1 MGENKTGKSMIE
13 DMVLEQLLDSFPII
27 TGRTP
32 TDEWH
37 DHVEKVEGSPDHII
51 GRDGKA
57 FGIELT
63 EIRDADDAWGY
74 VDEAYRLASK
84 KSDSYTR
91 RGIFRFPIALVM
103 YSTTPPLFDIRKSLE
118 GAISQADFET
128 LGFSEVWAVDFSD
141 AYTCF
146 ASNLSIGL
154 GFTASATM
162 IGSHTHEPACPPRW
176 LARPCPQRR
185 HWLAR
190 LLSLLWILHRAD
202 QECAHAAPIC
212 GLWLANS
219 PVTSEGQQ
227 WAKQN
232 T

>member
-1 MGENKTGKSMIE
+1 MIE

-141 AYTCF
+141 AYY
-146 ASNLSIGL
+146 SS
-154 GFTASATM
+154 
-162 IGSHTHEPACPPRW
+162 P
-176 LARPCPQRR
+176 LARAPPIASLDSSPRR
-185 HWLAR
+185 SGMR
-190 LLSLLWILHRAD
+190 TRRAYLRAVD
-202 QECAHAAPIC
+202 VAAVQPSQFAGYI
-212 GLWLANS
+212 
-219 PVTSEGQQ
+219 
-227 WAKQN
+227 
-232 T
+232 